1 MAVSMQ
7 HMTHDGYLEV
17 HASGKLDRADYDM
30 LVPEVEQL
38 IREEGKLRVV
48 FVLDDFHGW
57 TAGALWEDVKFDI
70 RHFNDVDRLAIVGET
85 KWHERMAGVCRLF
98 TTAEVKYFER
108 PRVDEARQWARRA
121 ALERTPSLMA

>member
-1 MAVSMQ
+1 MAVTMQ

-17 HASGKLDRADYDM
+17 HASGKLDRHDYET

-57 TAGALWEDVKFDI
+57 TAGGLWEDVKFDV
-70 RHFNDVDRLAIVGET
+70 RHFDDVDRLAIVGDQQ
-85 KWHERMAGVCRLF
+85 WHARMAGVCRLF
-98 TTAEVKYFER
+98 TTAEVKYFDR
-108 PRVDEARQWARRA
+108 THVDEARQWVRHV
-121 ALERTPSLMA
+121 ALERTPRAVV